1 MNTLTPTTVNM
12 DDIRGVTLEE
22 RAKLVLLTLGR
33 TDEDIR
39 RAFRKMANQYHPD
52 KSGGDTEKFQ
62 LINEAYLLLTKGR
75 IPRRP
80 MLADDDLMVRV
91 IGRQVERLIDRQAE
105 WEAYEKRHRA
115 QFYWDW

>member
-1 MNTLTPTTVNM
+1 MNTLTPTAANM
-12 DDIRGVTLEE
+12 DDIRGATLEE

-39 RAFRKMANQYHPD
+39 RAFRKLAHQYHPD
-52 KSGGDTEKFQ
+52 RAGGDTERFQ
-62 LINEAYLLLTKGR
+62 LINEAYELLTKGTISKR
-75 IPRRP
+75 A
-80 MLADDDLMVRV
+80 MLADDELMVRV